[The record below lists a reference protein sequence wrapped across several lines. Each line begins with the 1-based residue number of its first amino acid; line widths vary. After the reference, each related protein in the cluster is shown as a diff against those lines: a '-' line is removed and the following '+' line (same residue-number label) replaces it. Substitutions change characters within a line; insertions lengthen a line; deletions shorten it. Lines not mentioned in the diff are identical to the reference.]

1 MADPTLDELIEWHV
15 EQKGNRWGYT
25 YKEWDAALAA
35 HLRELRDLRAAVQ
48 TVRTMHREY
57 EGWCVKCL
65 RLGFV
70 DGEETTLP
78 VPHPCP
84 TIAALDAGGGA

>member
-35 HLRELRDLRAAVQ
+35 HLRRLR
-48 TVRTMHREY
+48 
-57 EGWCVKCL
+57 
-65 RLGFV
+65 
-70 DGEETTLP
+70 
-78 VPHPCP
+78 
-84 TIAALDAGGGA
+84 ALDAAVLRVREMHAPNEAPVGSFRGTPENAYVIGYGTAIYHALRALDARGGT